1 MILREIVE
9 KLDLKVKAGS
19 GKLDNEVKRGY
30 VSDLLSDVIGN
41 SQGGDI
47 WVTLQIHQ
55 NIVAVASLNNL
66 SGIVLV
72 NGRCPEEE
80 TIQKAETEG
89 IPILVS
95 KLSAFEVVGRLYNL
109 GILGVTDAGGV

>member
-1 MILREIVE
+1 MKLNEIVE
-9 KLDLKVKAGS
+9 KLNLEVMS
-19 GKLDNEVKRGY
+19 GANKLDNEVKRGY
-30 VSDLLSDVIGN
+30 VSDLLSDVIAH
-41 SQGGDI
+41 SQEGDV

-55 NIVAVASLNNL
+55 NVVAVASLNNL

-72 NGRCPEEE
+72 NGRYPQEE

-95 KLSAFEVVGRLYNL
+95 KLSAFEVVGQLYKL
-109 GILGVTDAGGV
+109 GILGVADAGGV